1 MDKRFNINKI
11 KDALKS
17 MKNNILNVRQPPSI
31 LKPINKVI
39 DLFPPT
45 HPHIAKDYKLDT
57 RHFF

>member
-1 MDKRFNINKI
+1 
-11 KDALKS
+11 
-17 MKNNILNVRQPPSI
+17 MKNNFPDVPLTPWPPSI